1 MVERRLAASLRWCW
15 LFALIC
21 WGGAAQGQ
29 TLHWDATIGFG
40 GAYKEGAWAPV
51 FVDITNRGD
60 SRSGEILIP
69 VVGHGPTGEGPAI
82 TYTVPVESPRN
93 SSKRYLLYVPP
104 ERIEKVYLKLGRV
117 QYEKEPSGARA
128 ADRADSL
135 VVVLGGERALLKF
148 LQGAQAAPPSTIIA
162 KEDAYGGPGAR
173 RATEGPVI
181 QVGRAEWQSLPD
193 SWLGWDGVE
202 AVVLGDAGF
211 ASASPA
217 AVDALVRWVELG
229 GTLIIPGGALS
240 SQMAASPLGRLL
252 PIAVQGTEAA
262 AGLGDLAAWAS
273 ASGGI
278 EPGRVLLTSGPLAKG
293 ASVLCGSVERPLIA
307 VSDVGAGR
315 IAMTAFDY
323 TSAPV
328 KYWDGQTAMW
338 QRLIAQLPPRP
349 SVTEGAES
357 SFRYTPEIGLSD
369 AATYTPAAA
378 LPPFWLLLGFLGA
391 YIIVL
396 VPVNY
401 AVLKRWDRRELAWVT
416 TPAIVI
422 VFTLGAYG
430 LGYGMRGGQV
440 VLNRL
445 AVIEAVPDA
454 RLARAR
460 GYVGIFSPARTSY
473 ELLLKGTAASARS
486 VSSEGQHTRNPAVV
500 VYGPEPRMA
509 NIGMNMWTS
518 RAFCVEFLADLNG
531 GVSGVVEYDGKD
543 VSIEVEN
550 NTGFTLKRCRLI
562 QGSSQGK
569 RKDVRPGAK
578 MEWTVG
584 GLAGVGDRSRQS
596 GSQPTQTAIPEG
608 MEDLAIRSLFG
619 NRSYGPGG
627 ATAIT
632 IQEPCLVAA
641 IDEPLVPVELARRR
655 PQTNDLNILIARL
668 PLRLAPARRI
678 NLPKWMVTGRPIAAS
693 GSIGGGQPWD
703 PQLTIYQGSVI
714 FEFRVPFGEKGGT
727 ARALTLRLGIGSAR
741 GPAQQGAPPGMSLS
755 AFNFRRGEWQS
766 LPIAPWPVNFSAPAE
781 YMTKDG
787 RILVKIAAHADS
799 IPLSDIGISGQ
810 VDTF

>member
-1 MVERRLAASLRWCW
+1 MLKRRVAAWFRWCG
-15 LFALIC
+15 LLALVC

-51 FVDITNRGD
+51 FVDITNRAD

-69 VVGHGPTGEGPAI
+69 VVDYGRTGERPAI

-104 ERIEKVYLKLGRV
+104 ERVEKVYLKLGRL
-117 QYEKEPSGARA
+117 QYERELGNTRA
-128 ADRADSL
+128 AGRADSL
-135 VVVLGGERALLKF
+135 VVVLGGERALLNF

-162 KEDAYGGPGAR
+162 KEDAYGGPGGQTGTDGA
-173 RATEGPVI
+173 VI

-193 SWLGWDGVE
+193 SWLGWDGVD

-217 AVDALVRWVELG
+217 AVDALLRWVELG
-229 GTLIIPGGALS
+229 GTLIVPGGALS

-252 PIAVQGTEAA
+252 PITVRGTEAA
-262 AGLGDLAAWAS
+262 PGLGDLAAWAQQP
-273 ASGGI
+273 I
-278 EPGRVLLTSGPLAKG
+278 EPGQVLLTSGPLAKG
-293 ASVLCGSVERPLIA
+293 ASALCGSVERPLIA

-338 QRLIAQLPPRP
+338 QRLIAQVPTRP
-349 SVTEGAES
+349 SVTEAAES
-357 SFRYTPEIGLSD
+357 SSRYTPEIGLAD

-401 AVLKRWDRRELAWVT
+401 TVLKRWDRRELAWVT

-445 AVIEAVPDA
+445 AVIEAASDT

-486 VSSEGQHTRNPAVV
+486 VSSEGQRTRDPAMV
-500 VYGPEPRMA
+500 VYGPEPRVA

-518 RAFCVEFLADLNG
+518 RAFCVDFLADLKG
-531 GVSGVVEYDGKD
+531 GVSGVIEYDGKE
-543 VSIEVEN
+543 VTLRVEN

-569 RKDVRPGAK
+569 KKDVRPGAK
-578 MEWTVG
+578 MEWTAG
-584 GLAGVGDRSRQS
+584 GLAGVGDRSRHS
-596 GSQPTQTAIPEG
+596 GSQPTQMAIAEG
-608 MEDLAIRSLFG
+608 MEDMAIRSLFG
-619 NRSYGPGG
+619 SRSYGPGR

-632 IQEPCLVAA
+632 SQEPCLVAA
-641 IDEPLVPVELARRR
+641 VDQPLVPVELARRR
-655 PQTNDLNILIARL
+655 AQTNDLNILIARL
-668 PLRLAPARRI
+668 PIRLAAARRI
-678 NLPKWMVTGRPIAAS
+678 NLPKWVVTGRPIAAS

-703 PQLTIYQGSVI
+703 PTLTIYQGSVI

-727 ARALTLRLGIGSAR
+727 ARALTLRLGIGSAQ
-741 GPAQQGAPPGMSLS
+741 GSAQQGTPPGMSLS

-766 LPIAPWPVNFSAPAE
+766 LPTAPWPVSFPSPAE

-810 VDTF
+810 VVTF